1 MGEAALLFLIVF
13 AIHLAPAF
21 TPPTW
26 PVIALYAL
34 NTRLPMP
41 LLVITA
47 AIAAA
52 LGRYVLG
59 WASRLFEHRFPAR
72 LRTNLDAAGELVE
85 RRPANRLVGLALFVF
100 APVPSAQLFEAAGL
114 IGVPLWPCA
123 LAFFTGR
130 LGYYT
135 LYAFTARQLSAAS
148 LLDNFRDRLTS
159 PIGIAMQLIV
169 IGALIA
175 LMRVDWTRWLRNQRR
190 P

>member
-1 MGEAALLFLIVF
+1 MSEVAFLFLIVF

-34 NTRLPMP
+34 NTDLPMP
-41 LLVITA
+41 LLVIVA

-52 LGRYVLG
+52 GGRYVLAR
-59 WASRLFEHRFPAR
+59 ASRLFEHRFPAR
-72 LRTNLDAAGELVE
+72 LRNNLDAAGELVE
-85 RRPANRLVGLALFVF
+85 RRPANCWIGIALFVF

-114 IGVPLWPCA
+114 IGVPLWPCT
-123 LAFFTGR
+123 LAFLVGR

-135 LYAFTARQLSAAS
+135 LYAFTARQLSASS
-148 LLDNFRDRLTS
+148 LLDDFRSEITS
-159 PIGIAMQLIV
+159 PLGIAVQLLV
-169 IGALIA
+169 IAALVV
-175 LMRVDWTRWLRNQRR
+175 LMRVDWTRWLKPQRK

>member
-1 MGEAALLFLIVF
+1 MGEVALLFLIVF

-34 NTRLPMP
+34 NTQLPMS
-41 LLVITA
+41 LLVVTA

-52 LGRYVLG
+52 LDRYVLG
-59 WASRLFEHRFPAR
+59 WASRVFEHRFPQR
-72 LRTNLDAAGELVE
+72 LRRNLDAAGELVE
-85 RRPANRLVGLALFVF
+85 RRPANRLIGLALFVF

-123 LAFFTGR
+123 LAFFVGR

-135 LYAFTARQLSAAS
+135 LYAFTARQLSASS
-148 LLDNFRDRLTS
+148 LLDDFRGQLTS
-159 PIGIAMQLIV
+159 PLGIAVQLLVIV
-169 IGALIA
+169 GLIL
-175 LMRVDWTRWLRNQRR
+175 LMRVDWTRWLKPQRR

>member
-1 MGEAALLFLIVF
+1 MGDYALLFLIVF

-34 NTRLPMP
+34 NTNLPMP
-41 LLVITA
+41 PLVVTA

-59 WASRLFEHRFPAR
+59 WASRIFEHRFPAR
-72 LRTNLDAAGELVE
+72 LRKNLDAAGELVE
-85 RRPANRLVGLALFVF
+85 RRPANRLIGLALFVF

-123 LAFFTGR
+123 LAFFVGR
-130 LGYYT
+130 VGYYT
-135 LYAFTARQLSAAS
+135 LYAFTARQLSAS
-148 LLDNFRDRLTS
+148 SYLDDFHDRLTS
-159 PIGIAMQLIV
+159 PLGIAVQLVVIV
-169 IGALIA
+169 GLIL
-175 LMRVDWTRWLRNQRR
+175 LMRVDWTRWLRGQRR

>member
-1 MGEAALLFLIVF
+1 VSDYALLFLIVF

-41 LLVITA
+41 LLVVTA

-59 WASRLFEHRFPAR
+59 RLSNIFEHRFPQR
-72 LRTNLDAAGELVE
+72 LRRNLDAAGELIE
-85 RRPANRLVGLALFVF
+85 RRPANRWIGLALFVF
-100 APVPSAQLFEAAGL
+100 APLPSAQLFEAAGL
-114 IGVPLWPCA
+114 IGVRLWPCA
-123 LAFFTGR
+123 LAFFVGR

-135 LYAFTARQLSAAS
+135 LYAFTARQLSASS
-148 LLDNFRDRLTS
+148 LHDDFRDRLTS
-159 PIGIAMQLIV
+159 PVGVAVQLLVIAGLI
-169 IGALIA
+169 L
-175 LMRVDWTRWLRNQRR
+175 LMRIDWSRWLKPRS
-190 P
+190 